1 MDSNKS
7 PNNPIIPTPEQIK
20 ERIEQFRKLR
30 AEGLGDV
37 IAQMTKAIGIK
48 PCGSCE
54 ERRKLL
60 NKLIKFK

>member
-1 MDSNKS
+1 MRRKL
-7 PNNPIIPTPEQIK
+7 TLKEIK
-20 ERIEQFRKLR
+20 EYLQTKD
-30 AEGLGDV
+30 GLGDV